1 MLCRWMSD
9 PDTGNTIFVGN
20 ASTGEIYELNGLS
33 PEWRVDPK
41 VINTNSRQM
50 SVNCDSSFDSFDSI
64 QEACFNLDIYN
75 ISDRMAL
82 KKG

>member
-9 PDTGNTIFVGN
+9 ADTGNTIFVGN

-41 VINTNSRQM
+41 VINKFKT
-50 SVNCDSSFDSFDSI
+50 
-64 QEACFNLDIYN
+64 N
-75 ISDRMAL
+75 ISQL
-82 KKG
+82 